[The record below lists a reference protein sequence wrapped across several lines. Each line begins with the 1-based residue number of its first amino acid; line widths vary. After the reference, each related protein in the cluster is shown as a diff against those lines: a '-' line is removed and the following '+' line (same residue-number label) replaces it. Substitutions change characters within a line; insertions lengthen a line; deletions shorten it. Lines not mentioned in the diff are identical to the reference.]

1 MKKQVLAALFAAQLM
16 TQLHAGGDIEGVEAV
31 ETEAVEAEEHRF
43 YYVAK
48 GLVTFGDEVAHEEA
62 MLDGD
67 GGYGFGI
74 DIGYRLGNGFNLEYD
89 FSYAKNTVTEKR
101 EGVEPEDFDADY
113 YTSALDIVYVYEV
126 TETVGIFGKV
136 GYEYEWEEI
145 DELSIDS
152 TDHGFVF
159 GAGMEVAI
167 NESYRLVMEY
177 EHSTIDSPRGDSLFV
192 GIAGYFW

>member
-1 MKKQVLAALFAAQLM
+1 MKKQALAALFAAQLM
-16 TQLHAGGDIEGVEAV
+16 TQLHAGGDIEGVE
-31 ETEAVEAEEHRF
+31 TVEAEEHRF
-43 YYVAK
+43 YFVAK
-48 GLVTFGDEVAHEEA
+48 GLATFGDEVEHGEA
-62 MLDGD
+62 ILDGD

-89 FSYAKNTVTEKR
+89 FSYAKNTVAEKR
-101 EGVEPEDFDADY
+101 EGFEPEDFNADY
-113 YTSALDIVYVYEV
+113 YTSALDLVYVYEV

-136 GYEYEWEEI
+136 GYEYEWEKI

-159 GAGMEVAI
+159 GAGMEIAI
-167 NESYRLVMEY
+167 NENYRLVMEY

-192 GIAGYFW
+192 GIAGYLW